1 MILVSAALIILLIA
15 IGGILFEIAGEAWD
29 SWRWP
34 PTGALQEVGGH
45 RLHIDREGER
55 GPVVVFE
62 SGIAASSLS
71 WKLVQPRVAEFARTC
86 SYDRAGLGWSDAS
99 RTPPSLAVIVR
110 DLRALLSG
118 AGLPGP
124 YIFVAHSFGGLVAR
138 WYASHYPEEIAAL
151 VLVDPLAAC
160 EWAHPDGVHKRMLAR
175 GVHLSRRGKML
186 ARFGVVRLCLD
197 LAMAGARS
205 LPKLVAKLT
214 SGGANTPDKM
224 TGEIRKLPRE
234 VWPMVKSHWCRP
246 KCFEAMARH
255 LELLPGNSE
264 AALAAPVP
272 EAIPVTVL
280 AAFDCSEARLRE
292 YDEMTKRS
300 RAGRQVRM
308 KDCGH
313 WIHLDRPEAVVAAIR
328 EFAGV

>member
-1 MILVSAALIILLIA
+1 MLAAAALVVLLIVA
-15 IGGILFEIAGEAWD
+15 GGILFELIGEAWD
-29 SWRWP
+29 LWRWP
-34 PTGALQEVGGH
+34 PTGALREVGGH
-45 RLHIDREGER
+45 RLHIDREGEC

-71 WKLVQPRVAEFARTC
+71 WKLVQPRVAKFARTC
-86 SYDRAGLGWSDAS
+86 SYDRAGLGWSDGS
-99 RTPPSLAVIVR
+99 RTPPSLDAIVH
-110 DLRALLSG
+110 DLRALLS
-118 AGLPGP
+118 AVGLPGP

-160 EWAHPDGVHKRMLAR
+160 EWACPDDVHKRMLAR
-175 GVHLSRRGKML
+175 GVQLSRRGKML

-214 SGGANTPDKM
+214 SGGAKTPDRM

-255 LELLPGNSE
+255 LEWLPENSV
-264 AALAAPVP
+264 AALAATVP
-272 EAIPVTVL
+272 AEIPVTVL
-280 AAFDCSEARLRE
+280 AAFDCAEARLRE
-292 YDEMTKRS
+292 YETMTKRS
-300 RAGRQVRM
+300 AAGRQVKM
-308 KDCGH
+308 EDCGH
-313 WIHLDRPEAVVAAIR
+313 WIHLDRSEAVVAAIR
-328 EFAGV
+328 DLAGL

>member
-1 MILVSAALIILLIA
+1 MLAAALIVPLIVA
-15 IGGILFEIAGEAWD
+15 GGILFEVLGEAWD

-34 PTGALQEVGGH
+34 PTGSLQDIGGH
-45 RLHIDREGER
+45 RLHIDREGEG

-99 RTPPSLAVIVR
+99 RTPPSLDAIVH
-110 DLRALLSG
+110 DLRALLSA

-138 WYASHYPEEIAAL
+138 WYVLHYPDEIAAL

-160 EWAHPDGVHKRMLAR
+160 EWAHPDDAHKRMLAR
-175 GVHLSRRGKML
+175 GVRLSRRGKML
-186 ARFGVVRLCLD
+186 ARFGVVRLCLV

-205 LPKLVAKLT
+205 LPKLVARLT
-214 SGGANTPDKM
+214 SGGAKTPDRM

-255 LELLPGNSE
+255 LEWLPENS
-264 AALAAPVP
+264 AAVLAAAVP
-272 EAIPVTVL
+272 EKIPVTVL
-280 AAFDCSEARLRE
+280 APFDCAEGRLRE

-300 RAGRQVRM
+300 RAGWQVRM

-313 WIHLDRPEAVVAAIR
+313 WIHLDQPEAVVAAIR
-328 EFAGV
+328 EMAGA